1 MNKTNISNVYK
12 LINVLVNIIL
22 KNSLIIKHYL
32 FAKKKNV
39 ITLLLNQTKTFV
51 KTIVQIW
58 KFIKN

>member
-39 ITLLLNQTKTFV
+39 IILLLNQTKTFV
-51 KTIVQIW
+51 KTIV
-58 KFIKN
+58 